1 MDLVLTMPP
10 LEIKNLHTWVE
21 FNTIVKEWIKYGD
34 DAYDDAQCEIHEE
47 WTHCE
52 DPVRKRLLED
62 VLDFMDMLRK
72 HLRY

>member
-1 MDLVLTMPP
+1 MISINMPTP
-10 LEIKNLHTWVE
+10 EIKSLHSWVE
-21 FNTIVKEWIKYGD
+21 FNAIVKEWISYGD
-34 DAYDDAQCEIHEE
+34 DAYDDAQSEVHEE
-47 WTHCE
+47 WVHCE